1 MTSALSHPWAKAL
14 IPFARAF
21 IRFAPPSSA
30 KENLWQ
36 QIVEP
41 YLAWHGHR
49 FVARTVAGL
58 IAGNTND
65 IIQQYLYYFGTWE
78 PQVTAFVLRRL
89 QPGDGFVDV
98 GANIG
103 FFSLLASR
111 KVGSRGSVVSIEAS
125 PEIFALLQSN
135 ISRNRAQVRALNFA
149 ASDSRGQLALYPGD
163 ECNCGT
169 TTIAAA
175 PDTAAKAVVEAAPL
189 DELLT
194 PNEAMQ
200 ARLVKI
206 DVEGAEAAVIA
217 GADSLLKRS
226 RQDCEFLVEIHPEM
240 LSRLGRCAEDVLQ
253 PFRAAGYHAYV
264 LENDYEATAYLQPS
278 PPRHLRKLTD
288 PIEVDTNV
296 VFSRTDT
303 EEL

>member
-1 MTSALSHPWAKAL
+1 MTNALSHPWARVL

-30 KENLWQ
+30 KENIWQ

-41 YLAWHGHR
+41 YLAWRGHQ
-49 FVARTVAGL
+49 FVASTVAGR
-58 IAGNTND
+58 ISGNTND

-78 PQVTAFVLRRL
+78 PHVTAFVLRRL
-89 QPGDGFVDV
+89 RPGDGFVDI

-111 KVGSRGSVVSIEAS
+111 RVGPRGSVVGIEAS
-125 PEIFALLQSN
+125 PEIFALLETN
-135 ISRNRAQVRALNFA
+135 VARNRARVRTLNCA
-149 ASDSRGQLALYPGD
+149 ASDSHGEVELYPGD

-175 PDTAAKAVVEAAPL
+175 PNTVAKALVRAAPL

-194 PNEAMQ
+194 PEEMAQ

-206 DVEGAEAAVIA
+206 DVEGAEGAVIA
-217 GADSLLKRS
+217 GANLLLKNG
-226 RQDCEFLVEIHPEM
+226 RQDCEFLVEVHPEM
-240 LSRLGRCAEDVLQ
+240 LGRLGRSADDVLR
-253 PFRAAGYHAYV
+253 PFRNAGYHAYAIA
-264 LENDYEATAYLQPS
+264 NDYEATAYLQPS
-278 PPRHLRKLTD
+278 PPCRLQRLRA
-288 PIEVDTNV
+288 PIEEDTNI
-296 VFSRTDT
+296 VFSRTDA

>member
-1 MTSALSHPWAKAL
+1 MTNALSHPWAKAL

-30 KENLWQ
+30 KESLWQ
-36 QIVEP
+36 QVVEP
-41 YLAWHGHR
+41 YLAWRGHQ
-49 FVARTVAGL
+49 FVASTVAGR
-58 IAGNTND
+58 ISGNTND

-111 KVGSRGSVVSIEAS
+111 KVGPRGSVVSIEAS
-125 PEIFALLQSN
+125 PEIYALLQTN
-135 ISRNRAQVRALNFA
+135 IARNRAQVRALNFA
-149 ASDSRGQLALYPGD
+149 ASDARGQLELYAGD

-169 TTIAAA
+169 TTIAAT
-175 PDTAAKAVVEAAPL
+175 PGTTAKAVVEAAPL

-194 PNEAMQ
+194 VEETAQ

-217 GADSLLKRS
+217 GAELLLQ
-226 RQDCEFLVEIHPEM
+226 RQDCEFLVELHPEM
-240 LSRLGRCAEDVLQ
+240 LGRLGRSTEDVLT
-253 PFRAAGYHAYV
+253 PFREAGYHAYV

-278 PPRHLRKLTD
+278 PPRCLQKLRAT
-288 PIEVDTNV
+288 IEEDKNI
-296 VFSRTDT
+296 VFSRIDA
-303 EEL
+303 EKL

>member
-1 MTSALSHPWAKAL
+1 MTNALSHPWAKAL

-30 KENLWQ
+30 KESLWQ
-36 QIVEP
+36 QVVEP
-41 YLAWHGHR
+41 YLAWRGHQ
-49 FVARTVAGL
+49 FVASTVAGR
-58 IAGNTND
+58 ISGNTND

-111 KVGSRGSVVSIEAS
+111 KVGPRGSVVSIEAS
-125 PEIFALLQSN
+125 PEIYALLQTN
-135 ISRNRAQVRALNFA
+135 ISRNRARVRALNFA
-149 ASDSRGQLALYPGD
+149 ASDSRGQLELYAGD

-175 PDTAAKAVVEAAPL
+175 PGTIAKAVVQAAPL

-194 PNEAMQ
+194 PEEAAQ

-217 GADSLLKRS
+217 GAELLLQ
-226 RQDCEFLVEIHPEM
+226 RQDCEFLVELHPEM
-240 LSRLGRCAEDVLQ
+240 LARLDRCVEDVLQ

-278 PPRHLRKLTD
+278 PPRRLQKLRT
-288 PIEVDTNV
+288 PIEEDTNI
-296 VFSRTDT
+296 VFSRTDA

>member
-1 MTSALSHPWAKAL
+1 MSNALSHPWAKVL
-14 IPFARAF
+14 IPLARAF

-30 KENLWQ
+30 RENLWQ
-36 QIVEP
+36 RIVEP
-41 YLAWHGHR
+41 YLAWRGHR
-49 FVARTVAGL
+49 FVANTVAGR

-89 QPGDGFVDV
+89 QSGDGFVDV

-111 KVGSRGSVVSIEAS
+111 KVGPRGSVVSIEAS
-125 PEIFALLQSN
+125 PEIFSLLQSN
-135 ISRNRAQVRALNFA
+135 ISRNRARVRALHFA
-149 ASDSRGQLALYPGD
+149 ASDSRGQLALYAGD

-175 PDTAAKAVVEAAPL
+175 PDTVAKAVVEAAPL
-189 DELLT
+189 EELLT
-194 PNEAMQ
+194 AEEMAQ

-217 GADSLLKRS
+217 GADSLLNRG
-226 RQDCEFLVEIHPEM
+226 RTDCEFLVEIHPEM
-240 LSRLGRCAEDVLQ
+240 LSRLGRHAEDVLT
-253 PFRAAGYHAYV
+253 PFRDAGYHAYV

-278 PPRHLRKLTD
+278 PPSRLQRLRD
-288 PIEVDTNV
+288 PIEEDTNV
-296 VFSRTDT
+296 VFSRTNA